1 LGDNLEISDFPISI
15 KPDLSTFFITDLLV
29 NIIIIYFQKHY
40 NGVSMF
46 LVFYWPQNFMQIFA
60 CPRICVRMFD
70 DKYITEGDNPTIGL
84 ILCAKKNETIARYSF
99 LNDSQ
104 QLFASK
110 YMIYLP
116 TEEELVQELDRER
129 KVIET
134 QKD

>member
-110 YMIYLP
+110 YMLYLP